1 MKVIFKRTLQETLRP
16 VPIILSLLAG
26 ILGGYVIG
34 NAADSLEAPAYV
46 YYLNKCLLIQHMVVF
61 FLITGVVLMA
71 ITAATASG
79 LIAGEV
85 HEGTFRLLIVK
96 PISRRAILL
105 GKVLGMMCG
114 AFLHMLLG
122 LAVMVVFE
130 TTSGSFDRNIIAGLL
145 GYLPGYLLYGT
156 IVILFISSLAVLLSC
171 VMKKR
176 MFALLP
182 MLVVL
187 VMILMLPS
195 VLRLTIS
202 LTGNISYEGNKLY
215 LVDMN
220 YHFAQIFSWC
230 LKPYGGISGTSGQ
243 LEVLSVLTNLYT
255 YLPIDRDVAHT
266 QYMNSIMLPNNMLS
280 MNLLVI
286 VYLVLTAVNYLGS
299 FAIISRKDV

>member
-1 MKVIFKRTLQETLRP
+1 MKVIFKRTLQETLKP
-16 VPIILSLLAG
+16 VAIILSLLAG
-26 ILGGYVIG
+26 MLGGYVIG
-34 NAADSLEAPAYV
+34 NAADTLSAPAYV
-46 YYLNKCLLIQHMVVF
+46 YFLNKCLLMQDLVVF
-61 FLITGVVLMA
+61 FLINGVVLMS
-71 ITAATASG
+71 ITAAVASG

-85 HEGTFRLLIVK
+85 HEGTFRILIVK

-105 GKVLGMMCG
+105 GKVLGMICG
-114 AFLHMLLG
+114 TVLHMLLG
-122 LAVMVVFE
+122 LAMMVVFE
-130 TTSGSFDRNIIAGLL
+130 ITSGTFDRNIIAGLL
-145 GYLPGYLLYGT
+145 SYLPGYLLYGI

-187 VMILMLPS
+187 VMILMLPI
-195 VLRLTIS
+195 VFRLTIS
-202 LTGNISYEGNKLY
+202 LTGTISYEGKRLY

-230 LKPYGGISGTSGQ
+230 LKPFGGITGTSSQ
-243 LEVLSVLTNLYT
+243 LETMSMLTNLYS
-255 YLPIDRDVAHT
+255 YLPIDRDIAHT
-266 QYMNSIMLPNNMLS
+266 QYMNSLMLPNNMLS